1 MSRAQLTSTVEQN
14 TGGAVAPIVGGKN
27 FFANGAMDF
36 WQRGTSFSLTSNTN
50 AYTAD
55 RWSCYSYGATQTFSQ
70 STTVPNTSFPYSLK
84 IAGASGASASVVR
97 QRIEAAA
104 TLPLANATSVT
115 LSYWV
120 YLASSSSASV
130 FLNLN
135 TPTSNVNDF
144 TAVTSRVYQA
154 VSGTAVNNAWTKITY
169 TFNPSTFTN
178 ITYGLEVQ
186 LDLAAALNN
195 ASYYALFTG
204 FQLELGPVATPFAR
218 AGGTLQGELALCQ
231 RYYFKANNAA
241 DSGGTVSSFAVNY
254 SATAGISIYSLPVTM
269 RVYPTAITYSGLR
282 YVDAVLGIYAN
293 PTFTIGGGTP
303 NNIRADFTSSGMT
316 SGRSGWITQNSS
328 TSDYIA
334 FSAEL

>member
-36 WQRGTSFSLTSNTN
+36 WQRGTSFSITSNTN

-204 FQLELGPVATPFAR
+204 FQLELGPVATPFAK

-231 RYYFKANNAA
+231 RYLPAITFTDLAQGYAYSTNSMLYSMQFPVTARVAPTGISLIGSFTATVIATNYSSVTPIFNSAQTANGSIVVTSGVTASA
-241 DSGGTVSSFAVNY
+241 GQVGRFTGGTILW
-254 SATAGISIYSLPVTM
+254 TGC
-269 RVYPTAITYSGLR
+269 
-282 YVDAVLGIYAN
+282 
-293 PTFTIGGGTP
+293 
-303 NNIRADFTSSGMT
+303 
-316 SGRSGWITQNSS
+316 
-328 TSDYIA
+328 
-334 FSAEL
+334 EL